1 MNLKDPFLR
10 LDYVNQEEKCLK
22 LLNDRDTGV
31 LKFILCE
38 M

>member
-1 MNLKDPFLR
+1 MNLENTFLR
-10 LDYVNQEEKCLK
+10 LYEVNQENKCLK

-31 LKFILCE
+31 LKFILCV